1 MSGIFALSQEVWDR
15 IFNYLDL
22 GNLASAYECNIHIR
36 SHVEKFFSNC
46 YYTSKPDTLAGPC
59 GDPCQILQRFLSLFD
74 SQAYLAADEILAQLH
89 KSSDR
94 GGPSWKEAVAIALMA
109 RRCYD
114 ASEYFYLSSLENL
127 PSDKD
132 TKRNAFLTAA
142 RFSRK
147 TLSPC
152 AELKPEDKCWASAW
166 MAYHGKVNDIKALQI
181 SEEQF
186 TNVEAYNPATMA
198 AISGHID
205 TLKHLQ
211 SVGFDLW
218 LHAYQG
224 PNVPSSPLVA
234 ASERGH
240 ESVVEYLCG
249 NGSEQRLTDDQVF
262 HACRAAASN
271 GHVHVLRRIEK
282 CYPKETDDWCYNH
295 AGVGGGLYPNRID
308 WYIFGPE
315 KPWKESERAA
325 MLQHFILKE
334 SYDVHAIDRDG
345 NNVLHL
351 AAAEGSLDLFR
362 QIWNSGADGDQPNNA
377 GQSPIESAV
386 SDESGIANWLS
397 KEQRVEI
404 PITRNEKIKPA
415 RKIIEAQRQLR
426 IQEIIVR
433 LLHNYGRKD
442 IPDKEGLKEILEIIN
457 KQWAIEKMDEKLADI
472 WVHYYSF
479 TAMDAYI
486 YKASKVLEVISS
498 CETLFNILFRDLEDS
513 GWFIR
518 KSESKVAKVKFRN
531 GAEEWRRDLD
541 IARFLFAFSSVYSER
556 QLAKIISGL
565 PSADL
570 VEIETYRQSKE
581 GEMLKAGSEAA
592 SGHEN
597 NIRSCFEENLRRLD
611 ELSKYR

>member
-1 MSGIFALSQEVWDR
+1 
-15 IFNYLDL
+15 
-22 GNLASAYECNIHIR
+22 
-36 SHVEKFFSNC
+36 
-46 YYTSKPDTLAGPC
+46 
-59 GDPCQILQRFLSLFD
+59 
-74 SQAYLAADEILAQLH
+74 
-89 KSSDR
+89 
-94 GGPSWKEAVAIALMA
+94 
-109 RRCYD
+109 
-114 ASEYFYLSSLENL
+114 
-127 PSDKD
+127 
-132 TKRNAFLTAA
+132 
-142 RFSRK
+142 
-147 TLSPC
+147 
-152 AELKPEDKCWASAW
+152 
-166 MAYHGKVNDIKALQI
+166 
-181 SEEQF
+181 
-186 TNVEAYNPATMA
+186 MA

-205 TLKHLQ
+205 TLKHLD

-234 ASERGH
+234 ALERGH

-249 NGSEQRLTDDQVF
+249 NGSTQRLTDDQVF

-271 GHVHVLRRIEK
+271 GHVHVLRRIEN
-282 CYPKETDDWCYNH
+282 CYPKKTDDWWYNH

-315 KPWKESERAA
+315 KPLKESERAA

-334 SYDVHAIDRDG
+334 LYDIHATDRDG

-362 QIWNSGADGDQPNNA
+362 QMWNSGADGYRPNNA

-386 SDESGIANWLS
+386 NGESGIANWLS
-397 KEQRVEI
+397 KEQRVKI

-415 RKIIEAQRQLR
+415 RMIIEAQRQLR

-433 LLHNYGRKD
+433 LLHNYGKKD

-472 WVHYYSF
+472 WVHHYSF
-479 TAMDAYI
+479 TAMNAYI
-486 YKASKVLEVISS
+486 DKASKVLEAISS
-498 CETLFNILFRDLEDS
+498 SETLFNILFRNLEDS

-518 KSESKVAKVKFRN
+518 KSESKEAKVKYRN
-531 GAEEWRRDLD
+531 GAEESPRD
-541 IARFLFAFSSVYSER
+541 ITGFLFAFISVYSEP

-570 VEIETYRQSKE
+570 AEIETYRQSKE
-581 GEMLKAGSEAA
+581 GEMLKVGSEAA

-597 NIRSCFEENLRRLD
+597 KIRLCFEENLRRLD
-611 ELSKYR
+611 ELSKYK

>member
-1 MSGIFALSQEVWDR
+1 M
-15 IFNYLDL
+15 
-22 GNLASAYECNIHIR
+22 HIR
-36 SHVEKFFSNC
+36 RHVKKFFSNC
-46 YYTSKPDTLAGPC
+46 YYTSKPETPAGPC
-59 GDPCQILQRFLSLFD
+59 GDPYRILQKFLSLFD

-94 GGPSWKEAVAIALMA
+94 GGPSWKETVAIALMA

-114 ASEYFYLSSLENL
+114 ASEYFRLSSLENR

-132 TKRNAFLTAA
+132 TERNAFLIAA
-142 RFSRK
+142 RFGRK

-152 AELKPEDKCWASAW
+152 AELKPEDKCWACAW
-166 MAYHGKVNDIKALQI
+166 MAYHGKVNDIKALEM
-181 SEEQF
+181 SWEQF
-186 TNVEAYNPATMA
+186 TNVEVYNPATMA

-211 SVGFDLW
+211 SVGFNLW

-249 NGSEQRLTDDQVF
+249 HGSEKRLTDDQVSL
-262 HACRAAASN
+262 ACRAAASN

-295 AGVGGGLYPNRID
+295 AGFGGGERLYPNRID

-315 KPWKESERAA
+315 KPSKESERAA
-325 MLQHFILKE
+325 LLQHFILKKW
-334 SYDVHAIDRDG
+334 YDIHAIDRGG

-362 QIWNSGADGDQPNNA
+362 QLWNSGADGYRPNNA
-377 GQSPIESAV
+377 GQSPIESAGN
-386 SDESGIANWLS
+386 DESGIANWLS

-404 PITRNEKIKPA
+404 PITRNQKIKPA
-415 RKIIEAQRQLR
+415 RMIIEAQRQLR
-426 IQEIIVR
+426 IQEIIAR

-479 TAMDAYI
+479 TAMNAYI
-486 YKASKVLEVISS
+486 YKASKVLEVILS
-498 CETLFNILFRDLEDS
+498 CETLFDILFRDLEDS

-518 KSESKVAKVKFRN
+518 KSESKEAKVKFRN
-531 GAEEWRRDLD
+531 GAEESRRDLD
-541 IARFLFAFSSVYSER
+541 IARFLFAFSSVHSEP

-570 VEIETYRQSKE
+570 AEIETYRQSKE

-592 SGHEN
+592 RGHEN
-597 NIRSCFEENLRRLD
+597 KIRLCFEENLRRLD
-611 ELSKYR
+611 ELSTYR

>member
-1 MSGIFALSQEVWDR
+1 MSGIFALSQEAWDR
-15 IFNYLDL
+15 IFHYLDL

-36 SHVEKFFSNC
+36 SRVEKFFSNC
-46 YYTSKPDTLAGPC
+46 YYTSKPDTPAGPC
-59 GDPCQILQRFLSLFD
+59 GDSYQIIQRFLSLFD

-142 RFSRK
+142 RFGRD
-147 TLSPC
+147 PEPG
-152 AELKPEDKCWASAW
+152 AELKPDDKCWAFAW
-166 MAYHGKVNDIKALQI
+166 MAYHGKVNDIKALEM
-181 SEEQF
+181 SGEQF

-205 TLKHLQ
+205 TLKHLN

-218 LHAYQG
+218 LYAYQG
-224 PNVPSSPLVA
+224 PDVPSSPLA
-234 ASERGH
+234 AALERGH

-249 NGSEQRLTDDQVF
+249 NGIIQRLTDDQVF
-262 HACRAAASN
+262 HAYRAAASN
-271 GHVHVLRRIEK
+271 GHVHVLRRIEN
-282 CYPKETDDWCYNH
+282 CYPKETDDWWYNH

-315 KPWKESERAA
+315 KPLKESERAA

-334 SYDVHAIDRDG
+334 LYDIHATDRDG

-362 QIWNSGADGDQPNNA
+362 QIWNSGADGYRPNNA

-386 SDESGIANWLS
+386 NDESGIANWLS
-397 KEQRVEI
+397 KEQRVKI

-415 RKIIEAQRQLR
+415 RMIIEAQRQLR

-479 TAMDAYI
+479 TAMKAYI

-513 GWFIR
+513 GWFTR

-570 VEIETYRQSKE
+570 VEIEIYRQSKE